1 MKIKLPFIVFLTLLS
16 PGILQ
21 SQKILSLKECYDL
34 AMIKSSLAGEADA
47 WSNISRLNDENL
59 KKGWLPTLDANAN
72 AGYNSDVVD
81 FSKTLGAIPGMS
93 KVLTPMPHDQY
104 KVTLDVNQVIYDG
117 GAIKSGRAIEKA
129 DQGINRKQTESDM
142 YKLREQIN
150 AYYFNVMLLNRQKEL
165 LTNYRDLIKKRIS
178 SMESAM
184 KNGAILRSDVDVLA
198 SEKVKIEQQLT
209 ENELRR
215 NSLLKN
221 LSDLTGSNIDNTVEF
236 VLPHQEEQL
245 KTELMRPELQL
256 YDLRK
261 EKLSAGLQMEQSKRM
276 PKAFGFA
283 TLGYGKPPGQDFFTD
298 SFGPYYIVGAGIKW
312 NIFDWNRV
320 KNTKEAI
327 MIQQGI
333 IENRKKDLTDNLKR
347 LLEAKSAEIS
357 SLEALMGS
365 DTELIAIRKRITAS
379 SESQYQNGVITATEY
394 LNQMNSEQQALINF
408 EIHKI
413 NLALARVEYLNISGN
428 DIH

>member
-1 MKIKLPFIVFLTLLS
+1 MKIKFSLIVIFTVLS
-16 PGILQ
+16 PGILF

-34 AMIKSSLAGEADA
+34 AIVKSSLAGEADA
-47 WSNISRLNDENL
+47 YSSISRLNDENL

-72 AGYNSDVVD
+72 AVYNSDVVD

-93 KVLTPMPHDQY
+93 HLITPMPHDQY

-129 DQGINRKQTESDM
+129 DQDINRKQTESDM

-150 AYYFNVMLLNRQKEL
+150 TYYFNVMLLRRQKEL
-165 LTNYRDLIKKRIS
+165 LTNYLGLIQKRIS
-178 SMESAM
+178 SMESARN
-184 KNGAILRSDVDVLA
+184 NGVIFRSDIDVLT
-198 SEKVKIEQQLT
+198 SEKVKTDQQLK
-209 ENELRR
+209 ENELRS
-215 NSLLKN
+215 NSLLKI
-221 LSDLTGSNIDNTVEF
+221 LSDLTGTNIDNSVEF
-236 VLPHQEEQL
+236 VLPDQGEEI
-245 KTELMRPELQL
+245 KTEILRPELQL

-283 TLGYGKPPGQDFFTD
+283 TLGYGKPPGQDFFKD
-298 SFGPYYIVGAGIKW
+298 SFGPYYVVGAGIKW
-312 NIFDWNRV
+312 NIFDWNKV
-320 KNTKEAI
+320 KNTKEVI
-327 MIQQGI
+327 TIQQGI
-333 IENRKKDLTDNLKR
+333 IDNRKKDLTDNLKR

-357 SLEALMGS
+357 SLQALMGS
-365 DTELIAIRKRITAS
+365 DAELIAIRKRITAS

-394 LNQMNSEQQALINF
+394 LSQMNAEQQALINF

-413 NLALARVEYLNISGN
+413 NLALAKVEYLNISVN
-428 DIH
+428 EIH

>member
-1 MKIKLPFIVFLTLLS
+1 MKIKFSLIVLLTALS
-16 PGILQ
+16 WGVLY

-34 AMIKSSLAGEADA
+34 AIVKSSLAGEADA
-47 WSNISRLNDENL
+47 YSNISRLNDENL

-72 AGYNSDVVD
+72 TVYNSDIVD

-150 AYYFNVMLLNRQKEL
+150 TYYFNIMLLDRQKEL

-178 SMESAM
+178 SMESALN
-184 KNGAILRSDVDVLA
+184 NGVILRSDVDVLS

-215 NSLLKN
+215 NSLLKI
-221 LSDLTGSNIDNTVEF
+221 LSDLTGSNIDNSVEF
-236 VLPHQEEQL
+236 VLPDQGEEL
-245 KTELMRPELQL
+245 KTDLMRPELQL

-261 EKLSAGLQMEQSKRM
+261 EKLSAGLQLEQSKRM

-283 TLGYGKPPGQDFFTD
+283 TFGYGKPPGQDFFKD

-320 KNTKEAI
+320 KNTKEI
-327 MIQQGI
+327 ITIQQGI

-347 LLEAKSAEIS
+347 LLEAKSSEIS
-357 SLEALMGS
+357 SLQALIGS
-365 DTELIAIRKRITAS
+365 DTELIAIRKRITVSA
-379 SESQYQNGVITATEY
+379 ESQYQNGVVTATEY

-413 NLALARVEYLNISGN
+413 NLALSRVEYLNISGN
-428 DIH
+428 EIH